1 MNKIQFRAWYP
12 KKQKMYEVAKVDMWG
27 DPDQA
32 TCDLAAED
40 EELFDIYLCEVET
53 MQYIGVKDK
62 YGREICEGDIIQ
74 TYFSFSPGDA
84 GHGVLLKPFVVEW
97 EQGRSGFRAYKP
109 NAKGGHLLDTIDFF
123 EMHSELYEII
133 GNIFENPELLLQGIP
148 LFRHLELDGH
158 NYQFE

>member
-1 MNKIQFRAWYP
+1 MMVRRRIKVNKISFRAWYP
-12 KKQKMYEVAKVDMWG
+12 ENKKMYEVAKVDMWG

-32 TCDLAAED
+32 TCDLAAVD
-40 EELFDIYLCEVET
+40 EELFDIYLNEVEI

-84 GHGVLLKPFVVEW
+84 GYGVSQKPFVVKW

-109 NAKGGHLLDTIDFF
+109 NTKDWHLLDTIDFF
-123 EMHSELYEII
+123 EMQSEIYEII
-133 GNIFENPELLLQGIP
+133 GNVYENPELL
-148 LFRHLELDGH
+148 E
-158 NYQFE
+158 